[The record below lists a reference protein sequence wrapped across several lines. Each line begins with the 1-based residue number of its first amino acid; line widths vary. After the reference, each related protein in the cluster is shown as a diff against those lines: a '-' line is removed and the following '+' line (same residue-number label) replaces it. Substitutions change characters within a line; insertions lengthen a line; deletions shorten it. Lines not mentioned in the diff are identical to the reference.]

1 MNTMNWTRYGEE
13 GIRIVFG
20 NTVSADVHE
29 KVRRYYFFLKS
40 LHLQE
45 IIDVIPSFT
54 TCIIYFNDQ
63 MTDADTLIANL
74 QEKERALPEIAI
86 PAPATH
92 TIPVMYGGQYG
103 PDMEFVCSYA
113 GLTPDEVIEIHS
125 GTVYTVFAVGFIPGF
140 PYMGTLDKR
149 LFVPR
154 LEVPR
159 LKVNE
164 GSVGLAQLQT
174 GIYSFES
181 PGGWRIIGKTD
192 RRLFDHGQ
200 EPYSLMKIGDQARF
214 VPL

>member
-1 MNTMNWTRYGEE
+1 MNWARYGEE

-20 NTVSADVHE
+20 NAVSADVHE

-40 LHLQE
+40 LRLQE
-45 IIDVIPSFT
+45 IIDIIPSFT

-63 MTDADTLIANL
+63 LTDFDTLTAHL
-74 QEKERALPEIAI
+74 QEKERELPETDV
-86 PAPATH
+86 PAPTAH

-103 PDMEFVCSYA
+103 PDMDFVCSYA
-113 GLTPDEVIEIHS
+113 GLTPDEIIEIHA
-125 GTVYTVFAVGFIPGF
+125 GAVYTVFAVGFMPGF
-140 PYMGTLDKR
+140 PYMGTLDRR

-154 LEVPR
+154 LETPR

-164 GSVGLAQLQT
+164 GSVGIAQFQT

-192 RRLFDHGQ
+192 RRLFDHRQ
-200 EPYSLMKIGDQARF
+200 EPFSLMKIGDQVRF
-214 VPL
+214 VPV

>member
-1 MNTMNWTRYGEE
+1 MDWTRYGEE

-20 NTVSADVHE
+20 STINTDVHE
-29 KVRRYYFFLKS
+29 KVRQYYFFLRS
-40 LHLQE
+40 LHLKE
-45 IIDVIPSFT
+45 IIDIIPSFT
-54 TCIIYFNDQ
+54 TCIICFDSRL
-63 MTDADTLIANL
+63 TSFSALVSL
-74 QEKERALPEIAI
+74 LKEKEKDLLQTEI
-86 PAPATH
+86 PAPAAH

-113 GLTPDEVIEIHS
+113 GLSADEVVEIHT
-125 GTVYTVFAVGFIPGF
+125 GTVYTVFTVGFMPGF

-154 LEVPR
+154 LETPR

-164 GSVGLAQLQT
+164 GSIAIAQFQT

-192 RRLFDHGQ
+192 VKLFDHR
-200 EPYSLMKIGDQARF
+200 EAPYSLLKIGDQVRF
-214 VPL
+214 VPA

>member
-1 MNTMNWTRYGEE
+1 MNWTRYGEE

-20 NTVSADVHE
+20 NAISADVHE
-29 KVRRYYFFLKS
+29 KVRRYYFFLRS
-40 LHLQE
+40 LDLQE
-45 IIDVIPSFT
+45 IIDITPSFT
-54 TCIIYFNDQ
+54 TCIIHFDSRL
-63 MTDADTLIANL
+63 TSFDALVSHL
-74 QEKERALPEIAI
+74 QEKEKGLPEIHI

-92 TIPVMYGGQYG
+92 IIPVMYGGQYG

-113 GLTPDEVIEIHS
+113 GLAADEVVEIHT
-125 GTVYTVFAVGFIPGF
+125 GTIYTVYAVGFLPGF

-154 LEVPR
+154 LETPR

-164 GSVGLAQLQT
+164 GSVGIAQLQT

-192 RRLFDHGQ
+192 KRLFDHMQ
-200 EPYSLMKIGDQARF
+200 EPYSLMKIGDQVRF
-214 VPL
+214 IPV

>member
-1 MNTMNWTRYGEE
+1 MNWTRYGEE

-20 NTVSADVHE
+20 GTINTEVHE

-45 IIDVIPSFT
+45 IIDIIPSFT
-54 TCIIYFNDQ
+54 TCIIYFNSRL
-63 MTDADTLIANL
+63 TSFSTLVSFL
-74 QEKERALPEIAI
+74 KEKEKGLLQTEI
-86 PAPATH
+86 PAPAAH

-113 GLTPDEVIEIHS
+113 GLAADEVVEIHS
-125 GTVYTVFAVGFIPGF
+125 GTVYTVFAVGFMPGF

-154 LEVPR
+154 LETPR

-164 GSVGLAQLQT
+164 GSVGIAQFQT

-192 RRLFDHGQ
+192 VKLFDYT
-200 EPYSLMKIGDQARF
+200 EAPYSLLKIGDQVRF
-214 VPL
+214 VPV